1 MNKSFEL
8 ARLKDISV
16 ITLGYQFREKI
27 LPISMGNI
35 SVIQMSNITDNY
47 TLNTN
52 NLIKTCIK
60 EDELKEEHYLLQD
73 DILFT
78 PRGYKN
84 FATLIDRPLEKT
96 IAASHFYIIKIKE
109 QKRITPSYLVWY
121 INQKPA
127 QEYFKKRAA
136 GTRIPIINRKLL
148 GQLII
153 SIPDIETQI
162 KITKIYNLSLREN
175 FLLKEIQKKRKL
187 FIETF
192 LLKQLND

>member
-127 QEYFKKRAA
+127 QEYFKKHAA